1 MYLLRAASIPRL
13 LMYASKCPTQLIYAL
28 LLYYYK
34 KKFGEA
40 LGTLRSVFLSTV
52 PSILRLV
59 MRAQGDSNKCKS
71 IAIFL
76 L

>member
-1 MYLLRAASIPRL
+1 
-13 LMYASKCPTQLIYAL
+13 MYASKCPTQLIYL
-28 LLYYYK
+28 LLYYYN

-40 LGTLRSVFLSTV
+40 LGTLHSVLLSTV
-52 PSILRLV
+52 ASILRLV
-59 MRAQGDSNKCKS
+59 MRAQGDSDKCKS